1 MTFSIWHL
9 RAIIYCVLTVC
20 QELPREFNHRLS
32 HLTLKTSNEVDTF
45 ITQFYRRGAWGS
57 GKLSY
62 FPQVIDREWESW
74 DLNPSSPTLPWHHL
88 VSHKPFLPSSETK
101 ALPSPRKMHYRSQM
115 THFTSSIGSASS
127 LTWPAASALFSTSI
141 LHNLTQIPPSPCQSI
156 PHRKPSPLN
165 SCKTFI

>member
-1 MTFSIWHL
+1 MCLLYAKHCTEI
-9 RAIIYCVLTVC
+9 
-20 QELPREFNHRLS
+20 NHGLS
-32 HLTLKTSNEVDTF
+32 HLTLKTSDEVDTF
-45 ITQFYRRGAWGS
+45 IIQFYRRGTWGS

-88 VSHKPFLPSSETK
+88 VSHKPFLPSSETIPQEN
-101 ALPSPRKMHYRSQM
+101 ALPSPKKMYYHSQM
-115 THFTSSIGSASS
+115 TQFTSSIGSASS
-127 LTWPAASALFSTSI
+127 LTWLAASALLSTSI
-141 LHNLTQIPPSPCQSI
+141 LQNLTQIPPSPCHSI